1 MNIFDTSKK
10 ILTVFICLFASSITS
25 AGILWEKELV
35 LDANTNSA
43 PLASC
48 LNKDASG
55 VIVSTIECPKGSFP
69 IKGDNILWD
78 IKGDDAIRLMPR
90 NIDGSKV
97 WTNAIPVGPGCAIA
111 SDSNGNLLTVGILGK
126 QKAEKEQK
134 VAVISR
140 SDREEKIVSPLNS
153 IESHSINKMIALQ
166 DNTFALVGDRNSD
179 GMFLRIDGQGR
190 IIQEKLFDLGRTDI
204 FSDIDKMANL
214 DLAIVGVSIKTSE
227 KDPNE
232 NIAEYFLLMYDPNL
246 KTVGEDYFTG
256 GMPRILP
263 KVCCLENGDIIVLYK
278 KNNEYSKTLLE
289 ARCYTK
295 ELKLLWEKEIFVK
308 DCHVFYSDVSSW
320 GTEGFVVGVVQNE
333 LLEFYCFDQEGIKLD
348 YIRYEGPPGG
358 AVGING
364 FNLMRVNDRTI
375 SVFDE
380 GTAGNI
386 KEASMKAKVIA
397 LE

>member
-1 MNIFDTSKK
+1 
-10 ILTVFICLFASSITS
+10 
-25 AGILWEKELV
+25 
-35 LDANTNSA
+35 
-43 PLASC
+43 
-48 LNKDASG
+48 
-55 VIVSTIECPKGSFP
+55 
-69 IKGDNILWD
+69 
-78 IKGDDAIRLMPR
+78 
-90 NIDGSKV
+90 
-97 WTNAIPVGPGCAIA
+97 
-111 SDSNGNLLTVGILGK
+111 
-126 QKAEKEQK
+126 
-134 VAVISR
+134 
-140 SDREEKIVSPLNS
+140 
-153 IESHSINKMIALQ
+153 
-166 DNTFALVGDRNSD
+166 
-179 GMFLRIDGQGR
+179 
-190 IIQEKLFDLGRTDI
+190 
-204 FSDIDKMANL
+204 
-214 DLAIVGVSIKTSE
+214 
-227 KDPNE
+227 
-232 NIAEYFLLMYDPNL
+232 MYDPNL